1 MPIGMVS
8 SQVVPAARKSTD
20 APFAQGSPRMSGGS
34 EYGTRYSSPS
44 RSPSKR
50 RPQTAPSP
58 APLEPGSWAG
68 PGIPIDS
75 LLLPWSKATDTNQN
89 ATASEQGN
97 SNKAKPLPHVVS
109 FTPDGL
115 LDVGK
120 LLQAATKP
128 RGDLD
133 RGGIAAAKGK
143 LGQETYVRQRGKGIQ
158 PVLFSLILPLS
169 CPFPHA

>member
-34 EYGTRYSSPS
+34 EYGARYSSPS

-50 RPQTAPSP
+50 RPQTAPSQVP
-58 APLEPGSWAG
+58 PEPGSWAG

-75 LLLPWSKATDTNQN
+75 LLLPWSKTTNTNQD
-89 ATASEQGN
+89 ATASEQVN
-97 SNKAKPLPHVVS
+97 SNKGKPLPHVVS